1 VGAGIPK
8 GWGVSVSC
16 APSIP
21 SADSKETERVNRKE
35 KLKVALKILRK
46 HGHEGTSVTQ
56 KFKSEYPFLNDILKE
71 MLIEAQVFL
80 EMSEDEFERKILR
93 SMSYDS
99 FKVLIF
105 YYAEAQL
112 KNGNLTKPVHA
123 ISGDH
128 PLTFQSAT
136 PH

>member
-1 VGAGIPK
+1 
-8 GWGVSVSC
+8 
-16 APSIP
+16 
-21 SADSKETERVNRKE
+21 VNRNE

-46 HGHEGTSVTQ
+46 HGHEGKSVTQ

-80 EMSEDEFERKILR
+80 EMSDDEFERKILR

-112 KNGNLTKPVHA
+112 KNGNLTKPVQV